1 MTTDHHRKIS
11 CAVIGASGYTGVELV
26 RLLLRHPNVELAATT
41 SRQYAGK
48 SLADIYPAFAGKTA
62 LKFSLPNVTKFAKHL
77 QAAFLCLP
85 HHDAMGTARRLRD
98 HGVKVIDLSADFRF
112 SSVKTYEKTYGP
124 HSQKGLLKT
133 AVYGLPEIFGEDVR
147 KANLVGAPGCYVTSA
162 LLALA
167 PLVQNQ
173 LVTLDGIVCDS
184 KSGVS
189 GAGRKE
195 SLELM
200 AAELHGNFKAY
211 GIGSHRH
218 RPEIEEKLSQLAG
231 RSARIVFTPH
241 LLPVSRGI
249 LSTVYAQPVRKW
261 QDEALA
267 RVYEK
272 FYRRSP
278 FVKILKGGKSPQ
290 IKSVVGT
297 NDCHI
302 SAHYDAHAEKII
314 VISALDNLL
323 KGASGQAVQC
333 FNLMY
338 GFPEDAGLTQI
349 ALNP

>member
-1 MTTDHHRKIS
+1 MTEHRPKIS

-26 RLLLRHPNVELAATT
+26 RLLLRHPNAELDVIT

-48 SLADIYPAFAGKTA
+48 RLSDVYPAFTGKTD
-62 LKFSLPNVTKFAKHL
+62 LKFTHPNVAKL
-77 QAAFLCLP
+77 AKRVQAAFLCLP
-85 HHDAMGTARRLRD
+85 HHEAMNTARKFRD

-147 KANLVGAPGCYVTSA
+147 KANLIGAPGCYVTSA

-173 LVTLDGIVCDS
+173 LITLTGIVCDS

-195 SLELM
+195 SLDFM

-211 GIGSHRH
+211 GIGGHRH
-218 RPEIEEKLSQLAG
+218 RPEIEEKLSQLSGQPAK
-231 RSARIVFTPH
+231 IVFTPH
-241 LLPVSRGI
+241 LLPFSRGI
-249 LSTVYAQPVRKW
+249 LSTIYAQPVRKW
-261 QDEALA
+261 QDEALC

-290 IKSVVGT
+290 IKSVAGT

-314 VISALDNLL
+314 VVSALDNLL
-323 KGASGQAVQC
+323 KGASGQATQC

-338 GFPEDAGLTQI
+338 GLPEDAGLTHL